1 MSQKIFHQDKTQLN
15 DSLCDLNLLGLWAA
29 SGSEWSTI
37 IREDC
42 SITVNQSVEK
52 GASNTKATKLLL
64 VGFAAFLT
72 LLGTAILTPTSSM
85 SPAVQVN
92 QETPATDLN
101 SFMFY

>member
-1 MSQKIFHQDKTQLN
+1 MSQKIYPQDTTQFN

-52 GASNTKATKLLL
+52 GTSNAKATTLLL
-64 VGFAAFLT
+64 VGFVGFFT

-92 QETPATDLN
+92 QETPATDSN